1 MAYEDHD
8 FQEEAD
14 RLEKSVESLEEKL
27 ADLLAPRDEQDSEDI
42 IMEIKAGAGGEE
54 AALFAGDLARMYERY
69 ADKTGF
75 NWEVLGLNES
85 DLGGVK
91 DMTISFRSKSP
102 SRDGA
107 WSVFKFE
114 GGVHRVQRVPVTES
128 QGRIQTSAA
137 GVLVYPEPEEVESV
151 NIDDKDIRVDVYRS
165 SGKGGQG
172 VNTTDSAV
180 RITHL
185 PTGLIVTCQKERSQ
199 IQNKARALQVLQ
211 ARLDQMEREAR
222 EAEAGEQRAS
232 QVRTMDRSERV
243 RTYNW
248 PENRITDH
256 RIGYKANNLDSV
268 LNGDMQDLIKALQ
281 DQERAERLASHAEE
295 AGVRTRVVDFQDRAA
310 ALADVDLAI
319 SATGAEGFT
328 ITAGDIPPAHPL
340 MLIDLSLP
348 RDIDDEATKIDDVDL
363 VNIERLSKSL
373 SAAATDVA
381 AGTSPHA
388 QARRIV
394 DEELAAYT
402 SAQRVRDVVP
412 AVSALHRR
420 AADLVECEAAR
431 LQHKHPEI
439 SGKQLEDVQRALK
452 RVADKLLHEPTV
464 RAKKLAASESSVSS
478 ENALQE
484 LFGLQLEGSG
494 VSVAVNE
501 LPTMTKEA

>member
-1 MAYEDHD
+1 MSNQVSLVDDIISEYQGIEMQMADPEVAGDQSQFRKLSKRYAELRPIVAVNEELVQARQDLADAKEMAYEDHE
-8 FQEEAD
+8 FQSEVD
-14 RLEKSVESLEEKL
+14 RLEPLVVQLEEQL
-27 ADLLAPRDEQDSEDI
+27 ADLLAPRDEHDSEDI

-54 AALFAGDLARMYERY
+54 AALFAADLARMYERF
-69 ADKTGF
+69 ADKAGF
-75 NWEVLGLNES
+75 QWEVLGLNES

-91 DMTISFRSKSP
+91 DMSISFKSKTP

-137 GVLVYPEPEEVESV
+137 GVLVYPEPEEIDSV

-185 PTGLIVTCQKERSQ
+185 PTGLVVTCQKERSQ

-232 QVRTMDRSERV
+232 QVRTMDRSERI

-268 LNGDMQDLIKALQ
+268 LDGDMQDLIEALQ
-281 DQERAERLASHAEE
+281 AQERAERLE
-295 AGVRTRVVDFQDRAA
+295 
-310 ALADVDLAI
+310 
-319 SATGAEGFT
+319 AEG
-328 ITAGDIPPAHPL
+328 
-340 MLIDLSLP
+340 
-348 RDIDDEATKIDDVDL
+348 
-363 VNIERLSKSL
+363 
-373 SAAATDVA
+373 
-381 AGTSPHA
+381 
-388 QARRIV
+388 
-394 DEELAAYT
+394 
-402 SAQRVRDVVP
+402 
-412 AVSALHRR
+412 
-420 AADLVECEAAR
+420 
-431 LQHKHPEI
+431 
-439 SGKQLEDVQRALK
+439 
-452 RVADKLLHEPTV
+452 
-464 RAKKLAASESSVSS
+464 
-478 ENALQE
+478 
-484 LFGLQLEGSG
+484 
-494 VSVAVNE
+494 
-501 LPTMTKEA
+501 